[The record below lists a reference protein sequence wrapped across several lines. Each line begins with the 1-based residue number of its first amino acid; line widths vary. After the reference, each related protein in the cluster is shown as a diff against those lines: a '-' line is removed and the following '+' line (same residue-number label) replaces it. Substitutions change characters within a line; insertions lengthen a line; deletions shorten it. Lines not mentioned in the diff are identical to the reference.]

1 MVITMFNK
9 ISAADARK
17 KFANIINRVAYGKE
31 SFVLTRRGEP
41 LAAIVSIDDLKLLQE
56 IEDQMDI
63 DDARKARNE
72 PGENISW
79 EKLREELEL

>member
-1 MVITMFNK
+1 MFNK

-17 KFANIINRVAYGKE
+17 KFSNIINRVAYGKE
-31 SFVLTRRGEP
+31 LFILTRRGEP

-56 IEDQMDI
+56 IEEQMDI
-63 DDARKARNE
+63 DDAWKARNE

-79 EKLREELEL
+79 EQLRQELEL

>member
-1 MVITMFNK
+1 MLNK

-17 KFANIINRVAYGKE
+17 KFAKIINRVAYGRK

-56 IEDQMDI
+56 IEEQMDI
-63 DDARKARNE
+63 DDAWKVRNE